1 MFEGYR
7 KDLEDRNKL
16 VKRKQG
22 YLSGVLFTSV
32 CEQGGIECSEGG
44 LRREC
49 TGIIHSYWGGSSVW
63 ACLQMG
69 G

>member
-32 CEQGGIECSEGG
+32 CEQGGIECTV
-44 LRREC
+44 R
-49 TGIIHSYWGGSSVW
+49 VD
-63 ACLQMG
+63 
-69 G
+69 